1 MSLETVM
8 SLLAHLVRFE
18 CNYNHKESM
27 LVFLLSH
34 IKDRDKNQEPGGSR
48 SSLISARLTGRGHTA
63 HDCAARQVMFGKES
77 PTTMAI
83 QQEIAVAPSRL
94 ATPGWVRMLGGLVLC
109 IAIAAAANAAA
120 DYTPVVGAPIF
131 AIAFGVLVTNSL
143 RGPLQIGRLRIG
155 DVSKV
160 CLKGGIILLGASL
173 DLGIIVRTGAGS
185 LPVLAVTIAAG
196 LGCALL
202 IGRTM
207 RVDWR
212 MRCLIGIGTTI
223 CGASA
228 IAALAPVIR
237 AKAEEIAYAISV
249 IFFFNML
256 AVFVFP
262 AVGHLLSLSD
272 PGFGLW
278 AGTAVNDTS
287 AVVAAG
293 FAYSHDAGTIAT
305 IVKLTRTTLIIPLVI
320 GFGLL
325 VPWFEERRAG
335 EDESLARR
343 VYQAVPVFIMLF
355 ILASLLNTLGL
366 IGRFGPTV
374 QLAGRW
380 VLVVALAAV
389 GLQGHWRAFAGAG
402 ARPLL
407 LGLTTWVSVAVTSLA
422 IQTWTNSL

>member
-1 MSLETVM
+1 
-8 SLLAHLVRFE
+8 
-18 CNYNHKESM
+18 
-27 LVFLLSH
+27 
-34 IKDRDKNQEPGGSR
+34 
-48 SSLISARLTGRGHTA
+48 
-63 HDCAARQVMFGKES
+63 
-77 PTTMAI
+77 MAM
-83 QQEIAVAPSRL
+83 QQDVAVSAPSRVFVPAWSRL
-94 ATPGWVRMLGGLVLC
+94 LGGLVLC
-109 IAIAAAANAAA
+109 IAIAAVANVAAGFA
-120 DYTPVVGAPIF
+120 PVVGAPII
-131 AIAFGVLVTNSL
+131 AITFGIVITNTL
-143 RGPLQIGRLRIG
+143 RGPFQIATLRIG
-155 DVSKV
+155 DVSRV

-173 DLGIIVRTGAGS
+173 DLGIIVRTGAAS

-196 LGCALL
+196 LGCSLL

-256 AVFVFP
+256 AVFAFP
-262 AVGHLLSLSD
+262 TIGHLLSLSD
-272 PGFGLW
+272 AGFGLW

-293 FAYSHDAGTIAT
+293 FAYNHDAGTIAT

-325 VPWFEERRAG
+325 VPWFEGWRAG
-335 EDESLARR
+335 EGESLVRR
-343 VYQAVPVFIMLF
+343 VYQAVPVFIVLF
-355 ILASLLNTLGL
+355 VVASLLNTLGL
-366 IGRFGPTV
+366 IGQFGPTV
-374 QLAGRW
+374 QLVGRW

-402 ARPLL
+402 TRPLL
-407 LGLTTWVSVAVTSLA
+407 LGLMTWVSVAVTSLA
-422 IQTWTNSL
+422 IQTWTSSL

>member
-1 MSLETVM
+1 MASHQDLAI
-8 SLLAHLVRFE
+8 SPPRRLLNATWLRPA
-18 CNYNHKESM
+18 M
-27 LVFLLSH
+27 GLL
-34 IKDRDKNQEPGGSR
+34 
-48 SSLISARLTGRGHTA
+48 
-63 HDCAARQVMFGKES
+63 
-77 PTTMAI
+77 
-83 QQEIAVAPSRL
+83 
-94 ATPGWVRMLGGLVLC
+94 LC
-109 IAIAAAANAAA
+109 VSIAALAIVAATYA
-120 DYTPVVGAPIF
+120 PVVGAPVI
-131 AIAFGVLVTNSL
+131 AIALGVVITNTL
-143 RGPLQIGRLRIG
+143 RGPLQINRLGIG
-155 DVSKV
+155 DVSKL

-173 DLGIIVRTGAGS
+173 DLSVILRTGVAS
-185 LPVLAVTIAAG
+185 LPVLITTIAVG
-196 LGCALL
+196 LACALL
-202 IGRTM
+202 LGRAM
-207 RVDWR
+207 SVQWR

-228 IAALAPVIR
+228 IAALAPVVR

-355 ILASLLNTLGL
+355 ILA
-366 IGRFGPTV
+366 
-374 QLAGRW
+374 
-380 VLVVALAAV
+380 
-389 GLQGHWRAFAGAG
+389 
-402 ARPLL
+402 
-407 LGLTTWVSVAVTSLA
+407 
-422 IQTWTNSL
+422 

>member
-1 MSLETVM
+1 
-8 SLLAHLVRFE
+8 
-18 CNYNHKESM
+18 
-27 LVFLLSH
+27 
-34 IKDRDKNQEPGGSR
+34 
-48 SSLISARLTGRGHTA
+48 
-63 HDCAARQVMFGKES
+63 
-77 PTTMAI
+77 MAM
-83 QQEIAVAPSRL
+83 QQDVAVSAPSRVFVPAWSRL
-94 ATPGWVRMLGGLVLC
+94 LGGLVLC
-109 IAIAAAANAAA
+109 IAIAAVANVAAGFA
-120 DYTPVVGAPIF
+120 PVVGAPII
-131 AIAFGVLVTNSL
+131 AITFGIVITNTL
-143 RGPLQIGRLRIG
+143 RGPFQIATLRIG

-173 DLGIIVRTGAGS
+173 DLGIIVRTGAAS

-196 LGCALL
+196 LGCSLL

-256 AVFVFP
+256 AVFAFP
-262 AVGHLLSLSD
+262 AIGHLLSLSD

-325 VPWFEERRAG
+325 VPWFEGRRGVEG
-335 EDESLARR
+335 EHRP
-343 VYQAVPVFIMLF
+343 AVLDRKDAVFIVLF
-355 ILASLLNTLGL
+355 VVASLLNTLGL
-366 IGRFGPTV
+366 IGQFGPTV
-374 QLAGRW
+374 QLVGRW

-402 ARPLL
+402 TRPLL
-407 LGLTTWVSVAVTSLA
+407 LGLMTWVSVAVTSLA
-422 IQTWTNSL
+422 IQTWTGSL

>member
-1 MSLETVM
+1 MAM
-8 SLLAHLVRFE
+8 QQDLA
-18 CNYNHKESM
+18 
-27 LVFLLSH
+27 
-34 IKDRDKNQEPGGSR
+34 ITTPSR
-48 SSLISARLTGRGHTA
+48 
-63 HDCAARQVMFGKES
+63 V
-77 PTTMAI
+77 
-83 QQEIAVAPSRL
+83 AVAVWARTLS
-94 ATPGWVRMLGGLVLC
+94 GLLLC
-109 IAIAAAANAAA
+109 VAIAAVANIAAG
-120 DYTPVVGAPIF
+120 YVPVIGAPIL
-131 AIAFGVLVTNSL
+131 AIAFGIVITNTL
-143 RGPLQIGRLRIG
+143 RGPFQIGALRIG
-155 DVSKV
+155 EVSKF

-173 DLGIIVRTGAGS
+173 DLGTIVRTGADS
-185 LPVLAVTIAAG
+185 IPLLVVTIAAG
-196 LGCALL
+196 LSCALF

-212 MRCLIGIGTTI
+212 MRCLIGIGTSI

-256 AVFVFP
+256 AVFAFP
-262 AVGHLLSLSD
+262 TIGHLLTLSD

-293 FAYSHDAGTIAT
+293 FAYNHDAGTIAT

-325 VPWFEERRAG
+325 APWFEGRRGGGDGA
-335 EDESLARR
+335 SLPER
-343 VYQAVPVFIMLF
+343 VYQAVPAFIILF
-355 ILASLLNTLGL
+355 VLASLLNTLGL
-366 IGRFGPTV
+366 IGQFGPSV

-407 LGLTTWVSVAVTSLA
+407 LGLTTWVAVAVTSLGV
-422 IQTWTNSL
+422 QTWTNSL